1 MDISCLKEVIE
12 LLDKSSVAFLEV
24 KTNDYYIKM
33 DKSLDRTIEIK
44 EQVQKD
50 EVLNHSLEN
59 EPRETE
65 DNLYNDTIIKSPMVG
80 TFYSSPSPE
89 SKAYIDIGDKVKKG
103 DTLCIIEAMKLMNEI
118 QCEEQGEVIEI
129 LCKNGDLIE
138 YGQPLIKIR
147 RN

>member
-1 MDISCLKEVIE
+1 MDISYLKEVIE

-24 KTNDYYIKM
+24 RTNDYYIKM

-50 EVLNHSLEN
+50 EVLNHSLEK

-89 SKAYIDIGDKVKKG
+89 SKAYIQIGDKVKKG

-129 LCKNGDLIE
+129 LCKSGDLIE